1 MASQMDIDL
10 DTLRSGVVHDSWDD
24 AYVELLFSQ
33 LSLEA
38 EQPMNT
44 LIPDDIPEFV
54 DEIQSSRAIRAEQ
67 DRAFEESL
75 KADIAKA
82 KAREEAEARA
92 QARAR
97 EEAEAAAT
105 YELPPI
111 EELRRRRIERFS
123 GGAC

>member
-1 MASQMDIDL
+1 MASQMKLDL
-10 DTLRSGVVHDSWDD
+10 DTLRSGVMQDSWDD

-54 DEIQSSRAIRAEQ
+54 DEIQSSRAIREEQ

-82 KAREEAEARA
+82 KAREEA
-92 QARAR
+92 QARAL
-97 EEAEAAAT
+97 EEAQALAATT

-111 EELRRRRIERFS
+111 EELRRLRIERLS

>member
-1 MASQMDIDL
+1 MASQMKLDL
-10 DTLRSGVVHDSWDD
+10 DTLRSGVMQDSWDD

-54 DEIQSSRAIRAEQ
+54 DEIQSSRAIREEQ

-82 KAREEAEARA
+82 KAREEA
-92 QARAR
+92 QARAL
-97 EEAEAAAT
+97 EEAQALAATT

-111 EELRRRRIERFS
+111 EELRRRRIERLS

>member
-1 MASQMDIDL
+1 MASQIELDL
-10 DTLRSGVVHDSWDD
+10 DTLRSGVMQDSWDD

-44 LIPDDIPEFV
+44 LIPEDIPEFV
-54 DEIQSSRAIRAEQ
+54 DEIHSSRAIREEQ

-82 KAREEAEARA
+82 KAREEA
-92 QARAR
+92 QARAL
-97 EEAEAAAT
+97 EEAQALAAAT

-111 EELRRRRIERFS
+111 EELRRRRIERLS

>member
-10 DTLRSGVVHDSWDD
+10 DTLRSGVVQDSWDD

-44 LIPDDIPEFV
+44 LIPDDIPDFA

-67 DRAFEESL
+67 DKAFEESL

-92 QARAR
+92 QALAR

-111 EELRRRRIERFS
+111 EELRRRRIERLS